1 MKGESLMNDKSLELN
16 FLEENR
22 DAYLKNE
29 KFTVLRHA
37 LSANPFDNVFASK
50 DHANDTDFTFSID
63 VKTLP
68 ATDQQSS
75 GRCWIFSACNV
86 IREIIAKKCN
96 IKGQFELSENYI
108 AYFDKLEKYNYFANA
123 LIELLLEGKDHDDRT
138 VSYLLAGVGDGG
150 QWQMFV
156 ELVKKYGVM
165 PKANFPE
172 NAQSGATLGSR
183 NLANATLRKF
193 AADIY
198 HAYEKHHDVNEL
210 YEIKKEYNK
219 KIFNLFSSSFGVP
232 PKTFDFEWVDQN
244 DKYHIEKG
252 LAPKGFFEKYI
263 GSEIDEYV
271 SLIHAPTKDKKY
283 NHMYALKY
291 IGNVVEGKDI
301 THLNINFDRLEELII
316 KQLKDNEIVWFGSD
330 VGKFRNRDLG
340 VWDDKGY
347 DYKSALDLDVVF
359 DKADMLD
366 FRQSS
371 MGHAMCITGVNL
383 KDNEPIRW
391 KIENS
396 WGTTGGKEGYYV
408 MSESFFRSFVFQ
420 VAIKK
425 KYLNEV
431 ELKAL
436 KEEPEILPPWDPFGT
451 LAE

>member
-1 MKGESLMNDKSLELN
+1 
-16 FLEENR
+16 
-22 DAYLKNE
+22 
-29 KFTVLRHA
+29 
-37 LSANPFDNVFASK
+37 
-50 DHANDTDFTFSID
+50 
-63 VKTLP
+63 
-68 ATDQQSS
+68 
-75 GRCWIFSACNV
+75 
-86 IREIIAKKCN
+86 
-96 IKGQFELSENYI
+96 
-108 AYFDKLEKYNYFANA
+108 
-123 LIELLLEGKDHDDRT
+123 
-138 VSYLLAGVGDGG
+138 
-150 QWQMFV
+150 
-156 ELVKKYGVM
+156 
-165 PKANFPE
+165 
-172 NAQSGATLGSR
+172 
-183 NLANATLRKF
+183 
-193 AADIY
+193 
-198 HAYEKHHDVNEL
+198 
-210 YEIKKEYNK
+210 
-219 KIFNLFSSSFGVP
+219 
-232 PKTFDFEWVDQN
+232 
-244 DKYHIEKG
+244 
-252 LAPKGFFEKYI
+252 
-263 GSEIDEYV
+263 
-271 SLIHAPTKDKKY
+271 
-283 NHMYALKY
+283 MYALKY